1 VIDKLHAQLSAAML
15 INGWPVTFS
24 IGVVTFLTQPETVD
38 EMIKLVDDLMYSAK
52 DSGKNQV
59 KYEVHENLEH

>member
-1 VIDKLHAQLSAAML
+1 ML